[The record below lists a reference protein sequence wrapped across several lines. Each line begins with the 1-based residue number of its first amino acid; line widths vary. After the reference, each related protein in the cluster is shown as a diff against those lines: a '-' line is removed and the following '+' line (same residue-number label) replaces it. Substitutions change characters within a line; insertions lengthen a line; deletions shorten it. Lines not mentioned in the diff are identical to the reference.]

1 MNTDNTQDGAEPSPA
16 SAGSQPAAFLV
27 EGHGRYASTAV
38 FLLQEDADAYRTTGA
53 TISPL
58 FRQPQPALTDKE
70 REAVGLAAGDYLY
83 HQDPGGRAKFI
94 RETLLGLMERT
105 K

>member
-1 MNTDNTQDGAEPSPA
+1 MSDDNTQGGAEPSPA
-16 SAGSQPAAFLV
+16 SAGSRPVAFLV

-58 FRQPQPALTDKE
+58 FRRPQPTLTEEE
-70 REAVGLAAGDYLY
+70 REAIEKAMGRELDAEWYGGPEPDRVVALRGLLE
-83 HQDPGGRAKFI
+83 R
-94 RETLLGLMERT
+94 LG
-105 K
+105 